1 MKTTT
6 PGKMLAVE
14 KNRDKNEKRRRA
26 QHKLR
31 EIKFLEF
38 FTILT
43 KSQKEYTKIVF
54 FPHPLNPF
62 I

>member
-1 MKTTT
+1 
-6 PGKMLAVE
+6 MLAVE

-38 FTILT
+38 FTIRT